1 MAVQNNTQNSI
12 STLFK
17 QNTKNQQYINNFNVV
32 NEIILFPQT
41 FGQVYYIAPIDRE
54 DTPVIYYIA
63 PIDRDPKPPVK
74 DTPVIYYIAPID
86 RDPKPPVKDTP
97 VIYYVAPID
106 RDPKPPVTGNKNNFS
121 QMLLSLLMMLMQS
134 LFSSFNFNK

>member
-74 DTPVIYYIAPID
+74 DTPVIYY
-86 RDPKPPVKDTP
+86 
-97 VIYYVAPID
+97 VAPID

>member
-74 DTPVIYYIAPID
+74 DTPVIYY
-86 RDPKPPVKDTP
+86 
-97 VIYYVAPID
+97 VAPID

-134 LFSSFNFNK
+134 LFGSFNFNK